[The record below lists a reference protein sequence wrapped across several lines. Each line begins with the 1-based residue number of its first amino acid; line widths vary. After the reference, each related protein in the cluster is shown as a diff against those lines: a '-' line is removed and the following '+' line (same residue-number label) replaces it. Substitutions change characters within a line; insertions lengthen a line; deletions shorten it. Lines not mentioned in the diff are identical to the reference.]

1 MDELFDSIKADYDAL
16 VGSAD
21 VLINKRKKAMERK
34 VTIYIRTHLDF
45 EIEQILN
52 GKFDDDE
59 IRESFSLLLDNV
71 DQYFLEG
78 DDYVETAYVKENG
91 KTIMVADDNG
101 DGLEYAN
108 EANEL

>member
-1 MDELFDSIKADYDAL
+1 MDELFANIKADFDAF
-16 VGSAD
+16 VGSAND
-21 VLINKRKKAMERK
+21 VINKRRTTMKREVA
-34 VTIYIRTHLDF
+34 IYIKTHLDF
-45 EIEQILN
+45 EIEQTLN

-59 IRESFSLLLDNV
+59 IRKSYSLLLDTI
-71 DQYFLEG
+71 DDYLGG

>member
-1 MDELFDSIKADYDAL
+1 
-16 VGSAD
+16 
-21 VLINKRKKAMERK
+21 MERE

-45 EIEQILN
+45 EIEQTLK
-52 GKFDDDE
+52 GKFDYDE
-59 IRESFSLLLDNV
+59 IRESFSLLLDNMDRYLV
-71 DQYFLEG
+71 G

-108 EANEL
+108 DSTDR